1 MSRKLLHATKLGHV
15 QLVFT
20 IHYRVIADKQTRNSK
35 DTLHLTKKQSKYTK
49 TRGTEAMALK
59 VLAQRTVM

>member
-20 IHYRVIADKQTRNSK
+20 IHYRVIADKRTRNSK
-35 DTLHLTKKQSKYTK
+35 DTLHLTKKQSKYTN

-59 VLAQRTVM
+59 VLARRTVM